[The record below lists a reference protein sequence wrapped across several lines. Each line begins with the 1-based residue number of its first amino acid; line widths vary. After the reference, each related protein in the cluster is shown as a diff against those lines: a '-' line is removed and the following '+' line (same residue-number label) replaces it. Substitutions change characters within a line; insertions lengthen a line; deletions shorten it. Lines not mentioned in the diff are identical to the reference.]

1 MVISLFQY
9 KGTPR
14 AVNKNGRFTGFKA
27 TENSVQLKEPSSI
40 TDPRLILVY
49 NKSYLS
55 CNYLYIKDFNRYYFI
70 NNINV
75 LPGGCL
81 EINAHVDVLYTYSQ
95 QILNSGAFVERKS
108 NTGVDTDLIAQDYPL
123 AVDNDTGGVDFS
135 SGGLDTSSGEFVVF
149 LTP

>member
-14 AVNKNGRFTGFKA
+14 AINKKGRFTGFK
-27 TENSVQLKEPSSI
+27 TENNVELKEPSSV
-40 TDPRLILVY
+40 TDPRLILLY
-49 NKSYLS
+49 KKSYLS
-55 CNYLYIKDFNRYYFI
+55 CNYLYIQDFHRYYFI

-75 LPGGCL
+75 LPGGRL
-81 EINAHVDVLYTYSQ
+81 EITAHVDVLYTYSP

-108 NTGVDTDLIAQDYPL
+108 NTGVDTDLVAQDYPL

-135 SGGLDTSSGEFVVF
+135 SGGLDTSAGEFVVF

>member
-14 AVNKNGRFTGFKA
+14 AINKNGRFTGFK
-27 TENSVQLKEPSSI
+27 TENNVQLKEPSSI

-55 CNYLYIKDFNRYYFI
+55 CNYLYIQDFNRYYFI

-75 LPGGCL
+75 LPGGRL
-81 EINAHVDVLYTYSQ
+81 EITAHVDVL
-95 QILNSGAFVERKS
+95 IHIPRRF
-108 NTGVDTDLIAQDYPL
+108 
-123 AVDNDTGGVDFS
+123 
-135 SGGLDTSSGEFVVF
+135 
-149 LTP
+149 

>member
-1 MVISLFQY
+1 MDISLFQY

-14 AVNKNGRFTGFKA
+14 AINKNGRFTGFK
-27 TENSVQLKEPSSI
+27 TENNVQLKEPSSI

-49 NKSYLS
+49 NKSYLA
-55 CNYLYIKDFNRYYFI
+55 CNYLYIKDFDRYYFI

-75 LPGGCL
+75 LPGGRL
-81 EINAHVDVLYTYSQ
+81 EITAHVDVLYTYSP

-123 AVDNDTGGVDFS
+123 TVDNDTGGVDFS
-135 SGGLDTSSGEFVVF
+135 SGGLDTSAGEFVVF

>member
-1 MVISLFQY
+1 MIISLFQY
-9 KGTPR
+9 KGAPR
-14 AVNKNGRFTGFKA
+14 AINKNGRFTGYK
-27 TENSVQLKEPSSI
+27 TENNVQLKEPSSI

-55 CNYLYIKDFNRYYFI
+55 CNYLYIQDFHRYYFI

-75 LPGGCL
+75 LPGGRL
-81 EINAHVDVLYTYSQ
+81 EITAHVDVLYTYSK
-95 QILNSGAFVERKS
+95 QILSSGAFVERKS

-135 SGGLDTSSGEFVVF
+135 SGGLDTSAGEFVVF

>member
-14 AVNKNGRFTGFKA
+14 AINKKARFTGFK
-27 TENSVQLKEPSSI
+27 TENNVELKEPSSI

-55 CNYLYIKDFNRYYFI
+55 CNYLYIQDFHRYYFI

-75 LPGGCL
+75 LPGGRL
-81 EINAHVDVLYTYSQ
+81 EITAHVDVLYTYSP

-123 AVDNDTGGVDFS
+123 TVDNDTGGVDFS
-135 SGGLDTSSGEFVVF
+135 SGGLDTSAGEFVVF